1 MKTDVMIGNPC
12 WAGKHLRLNLGSQY
26 IDRVFKRFPDV
37 KDSLDCSNALP
48 EATQS

>member
-1 MKTDVMIGNPC
+1 MIGNPC
-12 WAGKHLRLNLGSQY
+12 WAGKHLRLNLGIWQYKY

-37 KDSLDCSNALP
+37 KDSLDFSNALP